1 MWRAKAKFT
10 VDCREVADAQDIPA
24 DTSFQAKTSVKVA
37 LMHDTR
43 RRKLKH
49 EEGSNAKK

>member
-10 VDCREVADAQDIPA
+10 VGCRGVEDAQDTPA

-43 RRKLKH
+43 RRKRNEK
-49 EEGSNAKK
+49 EE